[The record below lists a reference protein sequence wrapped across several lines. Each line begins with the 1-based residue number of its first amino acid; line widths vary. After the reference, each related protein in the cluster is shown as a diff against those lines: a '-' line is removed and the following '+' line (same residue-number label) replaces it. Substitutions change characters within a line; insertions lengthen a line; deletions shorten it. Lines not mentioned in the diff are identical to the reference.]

1 MKGQELIDFI
11 IDKFDGVMIDDY
23 GWEHHKISGKDY
35 DIRFDRSRLEWA
47 CDCKAFQFRHKFRKS
62 IVNILRKYKVDYSTT
77 KSAVVKWCQSG
88 LMGWF

>member
-47 CDCKAFQFRHKFRKS
+47 CDCKAFQFRHKFRRISCCLSPASCECAGVSKH
-62 IVNILRKYKVDYSTT
+62 
-77 KSAVVKWCQSG
+77 
-88 LMGWF
+88 

>member
-35 DIRFDRSRLEWA
+35 DIRFDR
-47 CDCKAFQFRHKFRKS
+47 
-62 IVNILRKYKVDYSTT
+62 VD
-77 KSAVVKWCQSG
+77 WNG
-88 LMGWF
+88 L

>member
-35 DIRFDRSRLEWA
+35 DIRFDRSRLEW
-47 CDCKAFQFRHKFRKS
+47 KFVIVRS
-62 IVNILRKYKVDYSTT
+62 ISVQT
-77 KSAVVKWCQSG
+77 
-88 LMGWF
+88 